1 MISDKLQA
9 VPKVSA
15 IITTHNRKSFVEK
28 AIDSVLRQTY
38 SNIELLVVD
47 DASDDG
53 TKEILSNRTK
63 RDGFEYI
70 YITKEE
76 SKGGNHARNVGI
88 NHSKGEYIAFLDDD
102 DEWMPEKIEKQV
114 AFFVS
119 NSDYGAVSC
128 LTKIECD
135 LKDIIKEPLSH
146 RIEGDIHQDIFKQ
159 IYCLTSSLMIRR
171 DILDKCGLFDENIG
185 FWQEYELSI
194 RFAQIT
200 KAGIVPEYLML
211 YRIINNSNNQTSK
224 LGEWEK
230 AVEYVENKHR
240 EIIVKLPKTI
250 YRKHR
255 GFIASDGLQRA
266 INADDKRKRMEYLGM
281 TIGYCPSLKHI
292 IKALTSKKGID
303 FIRKIKG
310 KLNNVKA
317 C

>member
-1 MISDKLQA
+1 M
-9 VPKVSA
+9 
-15 IITTHNRKSFVEK
+15 
-28 AIDSVLRQTY
+28 
-38 SNIELLVVD
+38 
-47 DASDDG
+47 
-53 TKEILSNRTK
+53 
-63 RDGFEYI
+63 
-70 YITKEE
+70 
-76 SKGGNHARNVGI
+76 GI

-200 KAGIVPEYLML
+200 KAGIVPEYLIL
-211 YRIINNSNNQTSK
+211 YRIISNSNNQTSK
-224 LGEWEK
+224 LEGWER
-230 AVEYVENKHR
+230 AVEYIENKHK
-240 EIIVKLPKTI
+240 EIIKQLSLKI
-250 YRKHR
+250 YRQHM
-255 GFIASDGLQRA
+255 GFIADDGLNRA
-266 INADDKRKRMEYLGM
+266 ITCKNLKRKNHYLFM
-281 TIGYCPSLKHI
+281 SIRYNPSFKSIVKVLVG
-292 IKALTSKKGID
+292 TKGIAI
-303 FIRKIKG
+303 IRKFKS
-310 KLNNVKA
+310 NVI
-317 C
+317 

>member
-15 IITTHNRKSFVEK
+15 IITTHNRKSLVEK

-224 LGEWEK
+224 LYEWRE
-230 AVEYVENKHR
+230 AVEYISDKHKDL
-240 EIIVKLPKTI
+240 ITKLPNET
-250 YRKHR
+250 YRKYQ
-255 GFIASDGLQRA
+255 GFIAKDGMNRSSN
-266 INADDKRKRMEYLGM
+266 IGDKESMNYYGLMMLKYDISVKYIMKWI
-281 TIGYCPSLKHI
+281 IGE
-292 IKALTSKKGID
+292 
-303 FIRKIKG
+303 KG
-310 KLNNVKA
+310 KKTIRRIKSHLLKNR